1 MTMAGDVNKQ
11 SEPKLSF
18 LADDRL
24 SISQFDRTTRK
35 FTTSKTVNILND
47 PQLMNISDQHQWQR
61 YELLRQHEQS
71 LSKKLISP
79 VFVPS
84 APSSATSIEQQGD
97 DNIEEELRSLTEHR
111 LPDLCNLDG
120 EPMQF
125 TRGLSTVVTRY
136 AIDV

>member
-1 MTMAGDVNKQ
+1 MAGDVNKQ
-11 SEPKLSF
+11 PDPKLSF
-18 LADDRL
+18 LGDDRL
-24 SISQFDRTTRK
+24 AISQFDRTTRK

-71 LSKKLISP
+71 LSKTLLSP
-79 VFVPS
+79 IFVPS
-84 APSSATSIEQQGD
+84 APTSAASVEQTSPTGV

-125 TRGLSTVVTRY
+125 TRGLSSVVPR
-136 AIDV
+136 